1 MVRRIAAMYIPEA
14 FREDRLDVL
23 HDLIREHSF
32 GALVT
37 TTTEGGPFATHLP
50 FLLDR
55 DRGPV
60 GTLRGHLARA
70 NEHWHSLEGAEALVI
85 FAGPH
90 SYITPTW
97 YTTPVAVPTWNYV
110 AIHAYGRPRLIQ
122 DGPELRRILDDTI
135 AAFEARFTYQW
146 QPPQGDY
153 VPTLMRNVVG
163 FEIELTRLEGKAK
176 LSQNRSRADQ
186 TAVVA
191 GLRGQADA
199 QALAVAD
206 LMAARLVK
214 GSEATTAR
222 S

>member
-1 MVRRIAAMYIPEA
+1 MYIPAA

-23 HDLIREHSF
+23 HGLIREHSF

-37 TTTEGGPFATHLP
+37 TTEAGPFATHLP

-70 NEHWHSLEGAEALVI
+70 NEHWHSLEGVEALVI

-97 YTTPVAVPTWNYV
+97 YPTPVAVPTWNYV

-135 AAFEARFTYQW
+135 AEFEARFTYQW
-146 QPPQGDY
+146 QPPEGDY

-163 FEIELTRLEGKAK
+163 FEIELTQLEGKAK
-176 LSQNRSRADQ
+176 LSQNRSRGDQ
-186 TAVVA
+186 TAVIA
-191 GLRGQADA
+191 GLRAQGDA
-199 QALAVAD
+199 QGLAVAD
-206 LMAARLVK
+206 LMAARLV
-214 GSEATTAR
+214 
-222 S
+222 